1 MDSRFSER
9 NVEDMIRKHG
19 TSAHL
24 NAFDAIRQKY
34 AEKNALQA
42 KKEAEILDPLRA
54 ERRKM
59 LENIDAME
67 AAVALAQKQ
76 SENKIAEK

>member
-1 MDSRFSER
+1 MESRFSER
-9 NVEDMIRKHG
+9 NVDDMIRKHS
-19 TSAHL
+19 TSAHRKV
-24 NAFDAIRQKY
+24 FDAIRQKF
-34 AEKNALQA
+34 AEKNTPQA
-42 KKEAEILDPLRA
+42 QREAEILDPLRA

-59 LENIDAME
+59 LENIDTME